1 MKELIDALETMKT
14 AEAFKEAMK
23 QKMEVYEMDEDTEL
37 KVTFKEWLD
46 ESLGLIEMTAL
57 FYSTESL
64 DIVATTLLSLL
75 DSIVVNEY
83 PEKGEVMS
91 KFMLEKILSTE
102 NLSTEEKEQV
112 KEAFKDEIEEFGLED
127 DEEDADDEEFDAMK
141 AFVDMVCKNLENLAK
156 GEDDE

>member
-1 MKELIDALETMKT
+1 MKELIDALETMKI

-37 KVTFKEWLD
+37 KVTLKEWLD

-64 DIVATTLLSLL
+64 NIVATTLLSLL

-127 DEEDADDEEFDAMK
+127 DEEDEDDEEFDAMK
-141 AFVDMVCKNLENLAK
+141 VFVDMVCKNLENLAK
-156 GEDDE
+156 GEEDE

>member
-1 MKELIDALETMKT
+1 MKELINALETMKIT
-14 AEAFKEAMK
+14 EAFKEAMK

-37 KVTFKEWLD
+37 KVTLKEWLD

-57 FYSTESL
+57 FYSTDSL
-64 DIVATTLLSLL
+64 NIVATTLLSLL
-75 DSIVVNEY
+75 DSIVVNEH

-102 NLSTEEKEQV
+102 NLSAEEKDQV
-112 KEAFKDEIEEFGLED
+112 KEVFKDEIEEFGLED
-127 DEEDADDEEFDAMK
+127 DEEDEDDEEFDAMK

>member
-1 MKELIDALETMKT
+1 MKELIDVLATMKI

-23 QKMEVYEMDEDTEL
+23 QKMEVYEMDEDAEL

-46 ESLGLIEMTAL
+46 ESLGLLEMTAHL
-57 FYSTESL
+57 YSTDSL
-64 DIVATTLLSLL
+64 NVVATTLLSLL

-83 PEKGEVMS
+83 PEKGEAMS
-91 KFMLEKILSTE
+91 RFMLEKILSTE
-102 NLSTEEKEQV
+102 NLSTEEKKRV
-112 KEAFKDEIEEFGLED
+112 KEVFKDEIEELGLEDEEEDED
-127 DEEDADDEEFDAMK
+127 DEEFGAMK